1 MSLSRPMA
9 WTLSLVLLA
18 AAGLGMARTGMASP
32 FQSFFGRVFTP
43 VEGGVHA
50 LTQPVADFIANAGNI
65 GRIKQEN
72 QDLRAENERL
82 KTQVTQM
89 QEAQAEATQTA
100 DLQSAAQ
107 LFPNADFLDAS
118 VIAHG
123 SDNIHDTVEL
133 DKGSSDGL
141 QTGMIV
147 MGKGG
152 ALIGVVYKTMSTASW
167 VRLITDPDSDVN
179 GVVLETRAMGTVSG
193 ALNQRLQLQF
203 VQENTDVQ
211 AGDTVITSGL
221 GGNFPKGLLI
231 GRVSKVAGGQ
241 NDLFKTIAIDPAIR
255 PDTLEEVLV
264 MTSFLPARGV
274 TAAP

>member
-1 MSLSRPMA
+1 MSLSRPVA

-18 AAGLGMARTGMASP
+18 AAALGMSRTGMASP
-32 FQSFFGRVFTP
+32 LQSVFGRIFSP

-50 LTQPVADFIANAGNI
+50 VTQPVADFIANAGSI
-65 GRIKQEN
+65 GQIKQEN

-82 KTQVTQM
+82 RTQVTQL
-89 QEAQAEATQTA
+89 QEAQAEATQQA

-107 LFPNADFLDAS
+107 LFPNQDFAQAN

-123 SDNIHDTVEL
+123 SDNIHTTFEL
-133 DKGSSDGL
+133 DKGSGDGI
-141 QTGMIV
+141 QAGMIV

-152 ALIGVVYKTMSTASW
+152 ALIGTVYQTTATTCW
-167 VRLITDPDSDVN
+167 VRSITDPDSDVN
-179 GVVLETRAMGTVSG
+179 GEVLETRAMGTVTG
-193 ALNQRLQLQF
+193 GLNQQMQLQF

-221 GGNFPKGLLI
+221 GGNYPKGLLI
-231 GRVSKVAGGQ
+231 GRVSKVSGGA
-241 NDLFKTIAIDPAIR
+241 NALFKTITIDPAIR
-255 PDTLEEVLV
+255 PDTLEGVLI

-274 TAAP
+274 ATSP